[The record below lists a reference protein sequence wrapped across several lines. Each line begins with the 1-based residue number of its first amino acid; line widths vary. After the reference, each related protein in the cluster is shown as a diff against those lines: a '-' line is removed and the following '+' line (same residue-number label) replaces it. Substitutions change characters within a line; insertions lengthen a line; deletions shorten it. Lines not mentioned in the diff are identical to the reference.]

1 MARFFIM
8 GTNIADGAVRLTGAN
23 AAHAKVLRLR
33 AGDRIIVCDGDRTD
47 HHCTIRR
54 ISPEEVEAEV
64 LESVPSPAEPR
75 LHCTILAGLP
85 KQGERSDYI
94 VQKCTECGAAEI
106 VFFRSHRCVATPD
119 AQGMEKKLL
128 RWQRI
133 AEEAAKQ
140 SGHGVI
146 PSVRAVPDFV
156 SVLDAAAKT
165 ELPLFL
171 YETGAHTPLRDVLEP
186 RASSVHSAAILT
198 GPEGGFEAYEAD
210 MAAKIG
216 FPLCSIG
223 PRILRCEA
231 APVAALTA
239 LLYAAG
245 EL

>member
-8 GTNIADGAVRLTGAN
+8 GANIADGAVRLTGAN

-33 AGDRIIVCDGDRTD
+33 VGDRIIVCDGDRTD

-119 AQGMEKKLL
+119 AQGMEKK
-128 RWQRI
+128 
-133 AEEAAKQ
+133 AAALAAHCGGSRQ
-140 SGHGVI
+140 T
-146 PSVRAVPDFV
+146 VRARCNPVGARRAGLCFGAGCRRQNRASALSLRNGD
-156 SVLDAAAKT
+156 
-165 ELPLFL
+165 
-171 YETGAHTPLRDVLEP
+171 AHT
-186 RASSVHSAAILT
+186 
-198 GPEGGFEAYEAD
+198 
-210 MAAKIG
+210 
-216 FPLCSIG
+216 
-223 PRILRCEA
+223 
-231 APVAALTA
+231 
-239 LLYAAG
+239 AAG
-245 EL
+245 RAGTTGIFRSLRRDPDGAGRRF